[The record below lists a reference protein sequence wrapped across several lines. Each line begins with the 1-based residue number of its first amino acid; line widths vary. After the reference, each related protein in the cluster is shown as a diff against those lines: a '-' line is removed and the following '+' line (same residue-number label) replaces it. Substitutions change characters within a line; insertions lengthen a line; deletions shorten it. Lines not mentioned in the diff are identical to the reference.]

1 MVEINNQSKD
11 PKRPSLPSWF
21 SVSARDALAAV
32 FVAAESAAEESNS
45 SAPIFDQLAA
55 NVANLNRELAANKVR
70 FAVDLVLL
78 PTEKWVSV
86 LLFTFTLDRLV
97 HYVASD
103 GTVAEI
109 SWVKRFD
116 SVAYRYRLLGFTG
129 PGRQPVVLLGPIED
143 WLVSDLLVAAG
154 STTAGSRNISE
165 GVSAALAEAVVEIA
179 GDDGKRLALLVARR
193 QAVFAAVNRRL
204 QSRGA
209 TLRAPS
215 GIVIDWNWRRELVSV
230 ATAEQL
236 KELEAVQGELEGA
249 SMGAALDKLQVAV
262 ARATEGHE
270 LQHQLDGAGSLQ
282 ERAVAEV
289 VAAQTG
295 RTLSS
300 EQRTWMAGEVS
311 ALLAEVARADRAT
324 ALSLAR
330 QVMIAAGRVSLEQIA
345 ARAVLQLLSHD
356 SVSQLKRGPRVDA
369 VALLATP
376 VATIRQRAKSHWATL
391 FGGLVGRGV
400 GRGGARGDGKTLDSP
415 IRKPLWSALR
425 ETH

>member
-1 MVEINNQSKD
+1 MKRAGLNRGYSSALGAVAVAAVCAQGLACSAPPSSPSSPSSSTAAPAAFTAQASGSRTDDASPGNADADDKLESERTRALSGLFGTEWSRWVVEINNQSKD

-165 GVSAALAEAVVEIA
+165 GVSAALAE
-179 GDDGKRLALLVARR
+179 DSLL
-193 QAVFAAVNRRL
+193 
-204 QSRGA
+204 
-209 TLRAPS
+209 
-215 GIVIDWNWRRELVSV
+215 
-230 ATAEQL
+230 
-236 KELEAVQGELEGA
+236 
-249 SMGAALDKLQVAV
+249 
-262 ARATEGHE
+262 
-270 LQHQLDGAGSLQ
+270 
-282 ERAVAEV
+282 
-289 VAAQTG
+289 
-295 RTLSS
+295 
-300 EQRTWMAGEVS
+300 
-311 ALLAEVARADRAT
+311 
-324 ALSLAR
+324 
-330 QVMIAAGRVSLEQIA
+330 
-345 ARAVLQLLSHD
+345 
-356 SVSQLKRGPRVDA
+356 
-369 VALLATP
+369 
-376 VATIRQRAKSHWATL
+376 
-391 FGGLVGRGV
+391 
-400 GRGGARGDGKTLDSP
+400 
-415 IRKPLWSALR
+415 
-425 ETH
+425 